1 MKKLLFF
8 LIVFASCSSP
18 EETGIALL
26 NVGISSSEEILKTS
40 DVFSLCSLVTIETP
54 DDEHLIGSPSCLVE
68 RRGFYYIS
76 DRVRVLK
83 VNADGEIVGLISK
96 RGQGP
101 EEYMHVTDIEID
113 DDDHLWVLCRG
124 NKTLYCYSW
133 DGELLKKIVSDA
145 WLMHIKYVGNNR
157 MLCYIGNEK
166 DENNDHQLRTID
178 LVTGDVLGRELPIDE
193 KKAEYLHIL
202 TRNHFYENDRL
213 VYFYQ
218 GYNDTIYAF
227 DENFE
232 LVPHLFVDFGGN
244 NIPSSVFERSYE
256 DVRDFSQHIDKDIYA
271 YGTNIFLKQGEK
283 DLLCFMYKNDYHW
296 WFSKGDEQKHGALF
310 IDDTLLDGYRFRMG
324 DDPFFVQ
331 KDGVL
336 IIALSPFMIIETM
349 KESMD
354 AATLEHL
361 RTILNYVGDDQ
372 NPVLLRM
379 QL

>member
-1 MKKLLFF
+1 MKVIHVDLSTTENVLL
-8 LIVFASCSSP
+8 
-18 EETGIALL
+18 
-26 NVGISSSEEILKTS
+26 TS
-40 DVFSLCSLVTIETP
+40 DVASESSLIIVETS
-54 DDEHLIGSPSCLVE
+54 DTTHLIGTPISMVE
-68 RRGFYYIS
+68 QGDYLYIA
-76 DRVRVLK
+76 D
-83 VNADGEIVGLISK
+83 NASIFKIDKSGKILNTISK
-96 RGQGP
+96 RGNGPDEYLMIADIQIDEQGR
-101 EEYMHVTDIEID
+101 
-113 DDDHLWVLCRG
+113 LWVLCRN

-166 DENNDHQLRTID
+166 DDNNAHQLRTID
-178 LVTGDVLGRELPIDE
+178 LGTGDVLGRELPIDV

-202 TRNHFYENDRL
+202 TRNHFYENDRQ

-296 WFSKGDEQKHGALF
+296 CFSKGDEQKHGALF

-372 NPVLLRM
+372 NPVLFRM
-379 QL
+379 KL